1 MKISDI
7 IRTLMILWFAET
19 IISLVFFLPVAFINH
34 FNFRSI
40 ILLKAMHFIYYYW
53 ILFILYFLREED
65 FSVKYFCVT
74 NTGVF
79 LVISFFLSVFLLKD
93 FFLFFNYTFI
103 CNLSGIL
110 LAPYLLKKFNDKL
123 PDHLR
128 IY

>member
-1 MKISDI
+1 MKISEI
-7 IRTLMILWFAET
+7 IRILIILWFAET
-19 IISLVFFLPVAFINH
+19 ILSLVIFLPAGLINH
-34 FNFRSI
+34 FNFRPI
-40 ILLKAMHFIYYYW
+40 ILLKAMHFFYYYW
-53 ILFILYFLREED
+53 VLFILYFLREED
-65 FSVKYFCVT
+65 FSVKFFCTT

-110 LAPYLLKKFNDKL
+110 IAPYLLKKISLKL
-123 PDHLR
+123 PEHLR